1 MAPDPTGPRSWR
13 AKSRE
18 PATCGFAMLIAVVI
32 SRVRHLAGFHRWII
46 YLPTILPI
54 AVTLLMWRGFYD
66 PTFGFINVTL
76 RS

>member
-1 MAPDPTGPRSWR
+1 
-13 AKSRE
+13 
-18 PATCGFAMLIAVVI
+18 MLIAVVI